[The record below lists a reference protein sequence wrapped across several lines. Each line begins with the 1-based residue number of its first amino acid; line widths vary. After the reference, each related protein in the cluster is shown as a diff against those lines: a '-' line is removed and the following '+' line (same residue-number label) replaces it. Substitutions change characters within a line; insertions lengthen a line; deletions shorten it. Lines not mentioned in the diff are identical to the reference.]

1 MKAYVF
7 INVAPG
13 KSSYV
18 VGQLRSIAGVRS
30 ADTCWGLPDIIA
42 LVEAAAM
49 KGLQEL
55 VLYKIQKVAGA
66 NQTETHIF
74 LQG

>member
-1 MKAYVF
+1 MKAYMF
-7 INVAPG
+7 INVAPR
-13 KSSYV
+13 KSSEV
-18 VGQLRSIAGVRS
+18 VSQLRSIGGVRS

-42 LVEAAAM
+42 LVEAADM
-49 KGLQEL
+49 EGLQEL
-55 VLYKIQKVAGA
+55 VLDKIQKVAGI